1 MSDKRNE
8 KRNCDVEQQMQR
20 GERCKEMRSEE
31 LRVRVWLESLRATKF
46 IIDEKQWKDFSEMLD
61 KLSDDSNPLFFL
73 DEFERKV
80 VVYDDHYPDR
90 EFHEF
95 SHNDTYLNI
104 ILRNSPPDS
113 LLENIERI
121 LPVYK
126 ASRRLYKI
134 AQNTDPY
141 DFRWIK
147 FVNEFNKLELRGG
160 DDGYGLNR
168 EQIRQVFTIRHCER
182 KAQNEEG
189 SPPTE
194 LTILMESLE
203 RNPPA
208 AIIAEMLKV
217 CREAASIPHIKT
229 GKIPISTAIVHQA
242 RTEVITKL
250 ILDEKERKNFVARQ
264 NYDYFTNV
272 DHHGRNLLH
281 CAAYFN
287 ASRQCIKALRNVCCT
302 EGVNDMLC
310 ETDNQNRVPYEV
322 AIWQGRPM
330 DYIESLFVPGVNG
343 KDTFEEVV
351 AHLAR

>member
-8 KRNCDVEQQMQR
+8 KKNYDIEQQMQR
-20 GERCKEMRSEE
+20 DKHCKEMISEQ
-31 LRVRVWLESLRATKF
+31 LRVWLESLRATKS

-61 KLSDDSNPLFFL
+61 KLSDDSNPPFFL
-73 DEFERKV
+73 NEFERKV
-80 VVYDDHYPDR
+80 VVFDNHYPER

-104 ILRNSPPDS
+104 ILRNSPPS
-113 LLENIERI
+113 GLLENIERI

-126 ASRRLYKI
+126 ASRRLYKT

-147 FVNEFNKLELRGG
+147 FANEFNKLELRGG
-160 DDGYGLNR
+160 GDGYGLNR
-168 EQIRQVFTIRHCER
+168 EQVRQVFIIRHCER
-182 KAQNEEG
+182 KAQKEEG

-203 RNPPA
+203 RNPPVG
-208 AIIAEMLKV
+208 IIAEMLKA

-242 RTEVITKL
+242 RTEVIAKL
-250 ILDEKERKNFVARQ
+250 ILDEKERKNFEARQ
-264 NYDYFTNV
+264 NYDYFRNV

-281 CAAYFN
+281 WAAYFN
-287 ASRQCIKALRNVCCT
+287 ASRECIKALRKVCCT
-302 EGVNDMLC
+302 EGVNDVLRV
-310 ETDNQNRVPYEV
+310 TDHQNRVPYEV
-322 AIWQGRPM
+322 AIVQGRPM

-343 KDTFEEVV
+343 KDTFEDVV
-351 AHLAR
+351 ALLVR